1 MFKNWVLY
9 LLSWLV
15 CIIFYCAYQQWFA
28 WIALLILLVLP
39 LFSLLCSLPAMLS
52 GSLTIN
58 APEVVTTGDVCHVN
72 LGCKCPFPTPLWRC
86 SIQVEHPMTGKTW
99 ELANDGQLPTNHC
112 GVRILHVEK
121 ARIYDYL
128 GLFALPLRG
137 AEQFSVTVRP
147 QPIPMALPNSSK
159 QGRALRWQG
168 KPGGGYSENHELRL
182 YRPGDST
189 QQIHWKLSAKTG
201 RLILREPQIPVG
213 STVTLRLNRGTT
225 PGEADRAT
233 GRLLYVSQQ
242 LLAQGLRLRIL
253 CQGTSLPANS
263 PEELLRSVDALLA
276 MPLSCEPATQS
287 GGYWIGGD
295 LHET

>member
-15 CIIFYCAYQQWFA
+15 CIVFYCAYQQWFA
-28 WIALLILLVLP
+28 WIALLTLLALP
-39 LFSLLCSLPAMLS
+39 VFSLLCSLPAMIS
-52 GSLTIN
+52 SSLTVN
-58 APEVVTTGDVCHVN
+58 APEVVTTGDVCHVKID
-72 LGCKCPFPTPLWRC
+72 CKCNFPTPFWRC
-86 SIQVEHPMTGKTW
+86 LIQVEHPMTGKAYP
-99 ELANDGQLPTNHC
+99 LPKDGQLPTSHC
-112 GVRILHVEK
+112 GVRILNVEK

-137 AEQFSVTVRP
+137 GDQHTITVRP
-147 QPIPMALPNSSK
+147 RPVPMALPSAAK

-182 YRPGDST
+182 YRPGDSI

-213 STVTLRLNRGTT
+213 GTVTLRLDRGTT
-225 PGEADRAT
+225 PAEADRAA
-233 GRLLYVSQQ
+233 GRLLYVAQA
-242 LLAQGLRLRIL
+242 LLAQGIRLRIL
-253 CQGTSLPANS
+253 CQGSCFPVNS
-263 PEELLRSVDALLA
+263 PEELFRSVDQLLA
-276 MPLSCEPATQS
+276 LPLSHEPAVQA

-295 LHET
+295 LYET